1 MRLFVALLSAKE
13 RDALGVAAVE
23 PSLRVCEF
31 D

>member
-13 RDALGVAAVE
+13 RDALVAAVE